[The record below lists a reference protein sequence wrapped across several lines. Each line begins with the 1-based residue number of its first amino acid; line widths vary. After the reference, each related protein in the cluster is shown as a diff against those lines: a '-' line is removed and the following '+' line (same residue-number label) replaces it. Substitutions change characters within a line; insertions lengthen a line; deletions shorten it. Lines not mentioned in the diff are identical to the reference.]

1 MSDNRDINLQST
13 KRQKRILPEDS
24 FGDWKWR
31 EGLAEL
37 MVPIIG
43 SLYRNGT
50 NILIYGKSLV
60 NESPVA
66 IMKAHRFA
74 RQSDNNELSELE
86 TYPILKYIETLDL
99 ADCEIDVG
107 EIAVKCPF
115 FEDIKNDDTKV
126 GEFIDAELESVIN
139 KQSNRPSEPANIV
152 LYGFGRIGRLVARMM
167 TQTTGPGNYFKLR
180 AIVIRKATDDDIF
193 KRASLLTKDSVH
205 GPFDGTVRV
214 DEENSSLVINGNPVK
229 VIYASGPDKVKYS
242 DYGINDPVV
251 IDNTGIWRDEEALSV
266 HIKSGASKVI
276 LTAPAKG
283 DIKNIVY
290 GINDSI
296 LEENDQLISAAS
308 CTTNAIVPVLKTIND
323 EFKINGGHIE
333 TVHAYTNDQNLI
345 DNFHKKDRRGR
356 GAPLNM
362 VITSTGAVNA
372 VAKALPELKGKLT
385 GNAIRVPTPNV
396 SLAILSLELDKKVSV
411 EIVND
416 YLRSMAFHSEYREI
430 IGFVNSSEVVSTD
443 FYSSPF
449 ATVIDSQAT
458 ITNDKRVTLYCW
470 YDNEYGYTKQVIN
483 LAKKVAKITLPRL
496 PKPCLLY
503 TSPSPR
509 DA

>member
-43 SLYRNGT
+43 SLYRNGV
-50 NILIYGKSLV
+50 NVLVYGKSLV

-86 TYPILKYIETLDL
+86 TYPILKYIQTLDL

-115 FEDIKNDDTKV
+115 FEDIKNDDTKI
-126 GEFIDAELESVIN
+126 GEFIDAELECVIN

-396 SLAILSLELDKKVSV
+396 SLAILSLELNKKVTV
-411 EIVND
+411 EMVNN

-483 LAKKVAKITLPRL
+483 LAKKVAKINLPRL
-496 PKPCLLY
+496 PKPI
-503 TSPSPR
+503 S
-509 DA
+509 

>member
-139 KQSNRPSEPANIV
+139 KQSTRPSEPANIV

-483 LAKKVAKITLPRL
+483 LAKKVAKINLPRL
-496 PKPCLLY
+496 PKPI
-503 TSPSPR
+503 S
-509 DA
+509 

>member
-86 TYPILKYIETLDL
+86 SYPILKYIETLDL

-115 FEDIKNDDTKV
+115 FEDIKNDDTKI

-139 KQSNRPSEPANIV
+139 KKSNRPSEPANIV

-483 LAKKVAKITLPRL
+483 LAKKVAKINLPRL
-496 PKPCLLY
+496 PKPI
-503 TSPSPR
+503 S
-509 DA
+509 

>member
-115 FEDIKNDDTKV
+115 FEDIKNDDTKI

-139 KQSNRPSEPANIV
+139 KQSNRPSEPSNIV

-483 LAKKVAKITLPRL
+483 LAKKVAKINLPRL
-496 PKPCLLY
+496 PKPI
-503 TSPSPR
+503 S
-509 DA
+509 

>member
-50 NILIYGKSLV
+50 NILVYGKSLV
-60 NESPVA
+60 NESPVE

-115 FEDIKNDDTKV
+115 FEDIKNDDSKI

-152 LYGFGRIGRLVARMM
+152 LYGFGRIGRLVARVM

-483 LAKKVAKITLPRL
+483 LAKKVAKINLPRL
-496 PKPCLLY
+496 PKPI
-503 TSPSPR
+503 S
-509 DA
+509 

>member
-50 NILIYGKSLV
+50 NILVYGKSLV

-115 FEDIKNDDTKV
+115 FEDIKNDDSKI

-152 LYGFGRIGRLVARMM
+152 LYGFGRIGRLVARVM

-251 IDNTGIWRDEEALSV
+251 IDNTGIWRDGEALSA

-290 GINDSI
+290 GVNDSI

-483 LAKKVAKITLPRL
+483 LAKKVAKINLPRL
-496 PKPCLLY
+496 PKPI
-503 TSPSPR
+503 S
-509 DA
+509 

>member
-1 MSDNRDINLQST
+1 MSDNRDINLQSS
-13 KRQKRILPEDS
+13 KRQKRLLPEDS

-43 SLYRNGT
+43 SLYRNGI

-86 TYPILKYIETLDL
+86 TFPILEYISSLNL
-99 ADCEIDVG
+99 ADCEIDIG

-115 FEDIKNDDTKV
+115 FEDIKKDPSKLSAYLNK
-126 GEFIDAELESVIN
+126 ELESVID
-139 KQSNRPSEPANIV
+139 KKSIRPEEPANIV

-167 TQTTGPGNYFKLR
+167 TQTTGPGNYFRLR

-214 DEENSSLVINGNPVK
+214 DEDNSCLVINGNPVK
-229 VIYASGPDKVKYS
+229 IIYASGPNQVNYK
-242 DYGINDPVV
+242 DYDINDPIV
-251 IDNTGIWRDEEALSV
+251 IDNTGIWRNEDELSV
-266 HIKSGASKVI
+266 HLQSGASKVI
-276 LTAPAKG
+276 LTAPAK
-283 DIKNIVY
+283 DKIKNIVN

-296 LEENDQLISAAS
+296 ISEDDNLISAAS
-308 CTTNAIVPVLKTIND
+308 CTTNAIVPILKSIND
-323 EFKINGGHIE
+323 EFSIKGGHIE

-362 VITSTGAVNA
+362 VITSTGAVKA
-372 VAKALPELKGKLT
+372 VAKALPELEGKLT

-396 SLAILSLELDKKVSV
+396 SLAILSLELNKKVTV
-411 EIVND
+411 EVINN
-416 YLRSMAFHSEYREI
+416 YLRSIAFHSKYREI
-430 IGFVNSSEVVSTD
+430 IGYVNSSEVVSTD

-449 ATVIDSQAT
+449 ASIVDSQAT
-458 ITNDKRVTLYCW
+458 ITNENRITLYCW
-470 YDNEYGYTKQVIN
+470 YDNEYGYTKQVIS
-483 LAKKVAKITLPRL
+483 LAKKIAKIDLPRL
-496 PKPCLLY
+496 PKPIK
-503 TSPSPR
+503 
-509 DA
+509 